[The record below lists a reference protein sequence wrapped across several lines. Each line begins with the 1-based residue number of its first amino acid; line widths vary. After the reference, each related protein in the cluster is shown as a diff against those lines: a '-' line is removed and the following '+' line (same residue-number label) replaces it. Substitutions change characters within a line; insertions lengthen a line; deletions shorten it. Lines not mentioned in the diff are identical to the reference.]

1 MRQTAVVLNVEKEMS
16 IEKQLD
22 YWIKPDN
29 NYLEIAK
36 PTTQEIG
43 KLLSAIKMCQQNGYE
58 IRTYEKMAHGMIDT
72 FIKQPMEV

>member
-1 MRQTAVVLNVEKEMS
+1 VRNAKTTMS
-16 IEKQLD
+16 VEKQLD
-22 YWIKPDN
+22 YWIKPN
-29 NYLEIAK
+29 KNYLEISK

>member
-1 MRQTAVVLNVEKEMS
+1 MLNVEKEMS

-43 KLLSAIKMCQQNGYE
+43 KLLSAIKMCQQN
-58 IRTYEKMAHGMIDT
+58 
-72 FIKQPMEV
+72 